1 MNTTSKHG
9 RTSHDQNAPAKKKR
23 KADSAASKT
32 ATDTNHKQ
40 IDSSMLSSQLLNA
53 IYQEHR
59 YLSVLLNVLSEQ
71 QQNMKQGK
79 TADYPIMH
87 EVMHYMNRFSD
98 QFHRSK
104 ENIILK
110 RIGKK
115 HKQLEIIVAQII
127 EEHQQIS
134 ALGDN
139 IMEQLKCLL
148 EEDSD
153 IKKIKLQILCG
164 DYIELLRHHLKLEE
178 QKIFSK
184 AEELLDEKDWLF
196 INKQSPAAD
205 DPIFGIHVDE
215 SYQRIYQHLNDKL
228 EKTADEV
235 TLFEFI
241 GFAALFESIAPLAS
255 GYEKISSII
264 QLRSKQAY
272 TNNISCFKMLFL
284 PGKAKPTARQYFS
297 APFNCMLNT
306 YDCCTSALFDIAKV
320 LKETRE
326 DMAEP
331 YSSRMHLLDKLERIE

>member
-1 MNTTSKHG
+1 MNTTSKHS
-9 RTSHDQNAPAKKKR
+9 RTSHDQDPPAKKNR
-23 KADSAASKT
+23 KVPSAPSADS
-32 ATDTNHKQ
+32 NQKQ
-40 IDSSMLSSQLLNA
+40 IDSMALSSQLLTA

-59 YLSVLLNVLSEQ
+59 YLSVLINVLSEQ
-71 QQNMKQGK
+71 QRNMKQGK
-79 TADYPIMH
+79 TADYPVMY

-110 RIGKK
+110 KIGKK
-115 HKQLEIIVAQII
+115 HKELQAVVTQII

-139 IMEQLKCLL
+139 ILEQLKFLL
-148 EEDSD
+148 EENSD

-164 DYIELLRHHLKLEE
+164 DYIELLGQHLKLEE
-178 QKIFSK
+178 QNIFSK
-184 AEELLDEKDWLF
+184 ADKLLDEKDWLL
-196 INKQSPAAD
+196 IDNQTPIAD
-205 DPIFGIHVDE
+205 DPIFGIHVEE

-228 EKTADEV
+228 EKTADDV

-255 GYEKISSII
+255 GCEKIASII

-272 TNNISCFKMLFL
+272 ATNASCFKSLFL
-284 PGKAKPTARQYFS
+284 PGKDKTTARQYFS
-297 APFNCMLNT
+297 APFNCMLDT
-306 YDCCTSALFDIAKV
+306 FDCYSSALFDIAKV
-320 LKETRE
+320 IRETRNN
-326 DMAEP
+326 MAEP